1 MGYQNKKIKIGL
13 SLFGCEENLKLEL
26 LIIRSELS
34 TITILITL
42 FFIKIQLRSKLN
54 PEKDFADAFKVFDR
68 DGKLVPSSSRDQQES
83 LKP

>member
-34 TITILITL
+34 TITILIIL
-42 FFIKIQLRSKLN
+42 FFYQD
-54 PEKDFADAFKVFDR
+54 PTE
-68 DGKLVPSSSRDQQES
+68 E
-83 LKP
+83 